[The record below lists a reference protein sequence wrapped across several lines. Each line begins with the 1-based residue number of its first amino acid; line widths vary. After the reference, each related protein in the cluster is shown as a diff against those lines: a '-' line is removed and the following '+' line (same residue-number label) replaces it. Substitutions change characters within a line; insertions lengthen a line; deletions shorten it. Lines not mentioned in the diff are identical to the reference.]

1 MAPCKGIREL
11 NSLMKDYK
19 GDCEDDM
26 RLARWRKR
34 KCVADDRIYEPNSW
48 ISATKKRRNY
58 TIQVDDEM
66 LDEEYKV
73 ILEGLD
79 LDGGD
84 DGQDYH
90 DTRWIVDTDGNVHS
104 NAQLMDHGDVKLNGR
119 SVDGDDFDDDV
130 DPQYKILL
138 ENLKED
144 GKSYVLVVVRE
155 NENLEQIKYEQED
168 GELDETN
175 LDTPETVKKFDEDIF
190 VKPIRVYKRKTI
202 HPCPASI
209 SHVKEK
215 TEIKKASPR
224 AVRYAMRKK
233 TRGILEYSEGL
244 PNKKS
249 LGVKKKVKVEAL
261 DPVSDRTKGRSNKM
275 HGLEVPTTRETLKS
289 SHVKKK
295 KVNKKGA
302 DSRTKGH
309 PVKRPHLAEHGHNH
323 GAVSDQIDLD
333 YQEVLDGLRKYGGKW
348 VYTPTTAGPVAYA
361 FDEDVESS
369 AVEIKEEPCDEYFTS
384 STVVG
389 VDGGWCV
396 ETCDTSHTQFRKG
409 LMKDLK
415 RPYDEK
421 EYKRLLKQLNRR
433 RSVSGKLR
441 ASYRKQH
448 IVLARKLDAAS
459 SDCPRIL
466 NLLRGFF
473 YWLKNVAQ
481 EGSFCPWKD
490 SSCLKVLP
498 QVGRK
503 FSCKN

>member
-48 ISATKKRRNY
+48 ISATKKRGNY

-90 DTRWIVDTDGNVHS
+90 DTRWIVDADGNVHS
-104 NAQLMDHGDVKLNGR
+104 NPQLMFHGDVNLNGR

-175 LDTPETVKKFDEDIF
+175 LDTPETVKKSDEDIF

-202 HPCPASI
+202 HPCPTSI

-224 AVRYAMRKK
+224 AV
-233 TRGILEYSEGL
+233 
-244 PNKKS
+244 
-249 LGVKKKVKVEAL
+249 
-261 DPVSDRTKGRSNKM
+261 RTKGRSNKM

-295 KVNKKGA
+295 KINKKGA

-348 VYTPTTAGPVAYA
+348 VYTPTTAGPVAYS

-369 AVEIKEEPCDEYFTS
+369 AVEIKKEPCDEYFTS

-473 YWLKNVAQ
+473 YYAEECGPRRKLLSLEGLVLFEGVA
-481 EGSFCPWKD
+481 SSWKE
-490 SSCLKVLP
+490 V
-498 QVGRK
+498 
-503 FSCKN
+503 